1 VFLEHLTGGDT
12 RRLDPGNHIGD
23 AKPRLFARTL
33 HPQWSIL
40 GLSPRLPLRDIA
52 LWHLP
57 GKGSLIMGTA
67 GAAPGPKATLDTRE
81 EISWGAYIGIVVA
94 AGALGILVAC
104 GAWLFNQVERL
115 VHELAFNTFG
125 GWTVALIP
133 ALGGIIVAL
142 IMALPTRSDKFT
154 GLPHIMDRVGRGSGR
169 LNNRNGLAFVA
180 ASALGIGSGAPVGS
194 DTPKAMI
201 GAHLASFLGRR
212 LGMRESFIRA
222 LVVAGAGAGIGV
234 TFMAQLGGVLFALEV
249 VLGGF
254 GGWLHVVPS
263 LVAVGTSLFVAIQIF
278 GYQPL
283 YGSIAVGSPSFKYDW
298 TLLLY
303 VGVALLASLAAMA
316 YVNLLPLMR
325 ELWGRVRLPFW
336 ARTGL
341 AGLLVGVVGIWL
353 PRIFGS
359 GTSVMNE
366 IFTGAAFPVGA
377 LVALFVF
384 KLVLTP
390 ESLGGGFVGGVIGPA
405 LVIGSSLG
413 AAYGDLVL
421 RVFPDSGLS
430 PVAFAMVATAAMLA
444 GSFHAPL
451 FAVGMVYEM
460 TGDYVFLIPLFIA
473 AGISYLLARRFQPG
487 SAYSF
492 MLRSSGATVG
502 RRPDGRLT

>member
-1 VFLEHLTGGDT
+1 MNVSESSTG
-12 RRLDPGNHIGD
+12 
-23 AKPRLFARTL
+23 AVAPRTPVA
-33 HPQWSIL
+33 
-40 GLSPRLPLRDIA
+40 
-52 LWHLP
+52 
-57 GKGSLIMGTA
+57 
-67 GAAPGPKATLDTRE
+67 E
-81 EISWGAYIGIVVA
+81 VSWGAYIGLVA
-94 AGALGILVAC
+94 AAAMLGILIAC
-104 GAWLFNQVERL
+104 GAWLFNQVEHL
-115 VHELAFNTFG
+115 VHNLAFNTLS

-142 IMALPTRSDKFT
+142 IMALPTRADKFI

-169 LNNRNGLAFVA
+169 LNNRNGLAFVL
-180 ASALGIGSGAPVGS
+180 ASVLGIGFGAPVGS

-201 GAHLASFLGRR
+201 GAHLASFLARR
-212 LGMRESFIRA
+212 LSMRESFIRA
-222 LVVAGAGAGIGV
+222 LVVAGVGAGIGV
-234 TFMAQLGGVLFALEV
+234 TFMAQLGGVLFALEI

-254 GGWLHVVPS
+254 GGWLHVVPC
-263 LVAVGTSLFVAIQIF
+263 LVAVGTALYVAIQIF

-283 YGSIAVGSPSFKYDW
+283 YGSVAVGSSSFKHDW

-303 VGVALLASLAAMA
+303 IGVAVLASLAAIA

-325 ELWGRVRLPFW
+325 ELWGRARLPFW
-336 ARTGL
+336 ARTAL
-341 AGLLVGVVGIWL
+341 AGLLVGAVGIWL
-353 PRIFGS
+353 PRVFGS
-359 GTSVMNE
+359 GTSEMNE
-366 IFTGAAFPVGA
+366 IFTGASFPVGT

-384 KLVLTP
+384 KLILTP

-413 AAYGDLVL
+413 AAYGNLVL
-421 RVFPDSGLS
+421 HLFPNSGLS

-460 TGDYVFLIPLFIA
+460 TGNYVFLIPLFIA

-492 MLRSSGATVG
+492 MLRSAGATVG
-502 RRPDGRLT
+502 SRTGAVASQADG